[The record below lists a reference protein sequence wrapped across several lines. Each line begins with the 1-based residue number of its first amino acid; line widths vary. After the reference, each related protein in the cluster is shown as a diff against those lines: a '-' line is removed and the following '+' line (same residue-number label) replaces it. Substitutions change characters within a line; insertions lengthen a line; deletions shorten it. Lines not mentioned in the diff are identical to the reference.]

1 MLFNTVFRRAGE
13 RQYGVL
19 LSAGH
24 GQPKETASALAGALH
39 ESKPETGMKIY
50 THVLVLVQGKED
62 GIPLIALAA
71 NLSRLMQ
78 MKITLAHICND
89 YREMNYVS
97 DSLMDDAVS
106 KDVIQAKVLFS
117 ELMSSVA
124 EPVDARELVT
134 MRRFED
140 VQKCIT
146 DTGVDLVIA
155 GHRNRFMGALTS
167 RSAEYVNHL
176 NVDVLIKHTHD

>member
-1 MLFNTVFRRAGE
+1 
-13 RQYGVL
+13 
-19 LSAGH
+19 
-24 GQPKETASALAGALH
+24 
-39 ESKPETGMKIY
+39 MKIY

-62 GIPLIALAA
+62 GVPLLALAA
-71 NLSRLMQ
+71 TLSRLLQ
-78 MKITLAHICND
+78 MNITLAHICND
-89 YREMNYVS
+89 YREMNYIS
-97 DSLMDDAVS
+97 DGLMDDAVS
-106 KDVIQAKVLFS
+106 KDVVQAKALFS
-117 ELMSSVA
+117 ELTSSVA
-124 EPVDARELVT
+124 EHVDARELVT

-176 NVDVLIKHTHD
+176 NVDVLIKHIHD